1 LAKSAAKRTSY
12 PGIAQVSTKPGKA
25 QRMMP
30 GAAYETTMSRVSR
43 EAAGNRADTYA
54 GTLVGIS
61 LAADDVLDSSR
72 EVDENNN

>member
-1 LAKSAAKRTSY
+1 
-12 PGIAQVSTKPGKA
+12 
-25 QRMMP
+25 MP